1 MVKLVTS
8 FVAVSLF
15 GCGLQS
21 QRARDA
27 TLPYHPTLDT
37 LRSAPSKPPAR
48 AGQKTRAVTAQLE
61 LEGFARGYPSPIGLT
76 YSHDGGMRAIIGVQ
90 TEDQPFEDMLGA
102 RLVQRI
108 QSGAGAPLSIGGG
121 VVQLAQYRFG
131 DSVYVSTIVE
141 VRAVRDGTEVYAAR
155 FTSAAKGGDGAMLR
169 QMVADDVVDQ
179 IVADDQLFAT
189 MEGAPQ

>member
-8 FVAVSLF
+8 FVAVSLI

-37 LRSAPSKPPAR
+37 LRSAPSQLPAR
-48 AGQKTRAVTAQLE
+48 NGHKTRTTSAQLE
-61 LEGFARGYPSPIGLT
+61 LEGFARGYPTPIGLT
-76 YSHDGGMRAIIGVQ
+76 YSGDGGMRAIVGVQ
-90 TEDQPFEDMLGA
+90 SADKPFEDMLGA
-102 RLVQRI
+102 RLTQRVH
-108 QSGAGAPLSIGGG
+108 GGDGAPLALGGG

-131 DSVYVSTIVE
+131 GSVYVSTVVE

-155 FTSAAKGGDGAMLR
+155 FTSAAKGGDGNVLR

-179 IVADDQLFAT
+179 ICADDQLFAA

>member
-8 FVAVSLF
+8 FVAVSLI

-37 LRSAPSKPPAR
+37 LRAAPSKAPAR
-48 AGQKTRAVTAQLE
+48 EHKMRTTTAALE
-61 LEGFARGYPSPIGLT
+61 LEGFARGYPTPIGLT
-76 YSHDGGMRAIIGVQ
+76 YSGDGGMRAIIGVQ
-90 TEDQPFEDMLGA
+90 SADEPFEHLVGA
-102 RLVQRI
+102 LLTRQI
-108 QSGAGAPLSIGGG
+108 QSGDGAPATLGGG
-121 VVQLAQYRFG
+121 VVQLAQYQFG

-155 FTSAAKGGDGAMLR
+155 FTSAAKGGDGNLLR
-169 QMVADDVVDQ
+169 SVVADDIVDQ
-179 IVADDQLFAT
+179 ICADDRLFAA